1 MAPLY
6 DERDVDEPR
15 KASPVEHCSD
25 DGADFGT
32 SGHSPCPDVCGPQF
46 SPPPPQSNA
55 ATGTNEF
62 GDIVV
67 TAQKKSENIQDVPL
81 TVRTV
86 SSETLTN
93 LGAKQLGDY
102 AATIPGL
109 QVDSGGAPG
118 LQTITIRG
126 ITTGALYGSSTTAV
140 YVDDVPIGSSS
151 TYAYG
156 GNFGLDILPYDLSR
170 IEVLEGPQGTLYGAS
185 SMGGLLKY
193 VLTTPNLSTSSV
205 RLGGDVSV
213 IAHGRGVGTSG
224 RGYANVVISP
234 VTLAVSLSGSHS
246 YVPGFMTTPTALVR
260 WGRTA

>member
-1 MAPLY
+1 MNHGKLRLLSTAAMTVLISGQAGIA
-6 DERDVDEPR
+6 R
-15 KASPVEHCSD
+15 AQ
-25 DGADFGT
+25 T
-32 SGHSPCPDVCGPQF
+32 SAVPSSV
-46 SPPPPQSNA
+46 PPPQSNA